1 MSYAYCV
8 IVASGSAACPG
19 APPQRVLKGGDRRGT
34 VPGSAARVS
43 RPALWPLSSRRSR
56 GACTNPPRLALLWLY
71 LQVSCTC
78 TDRLLVPD
86 GPPLSE
92 RHVSDALQAAFAAGD
107 GSVATIGDV
116 LRAAA
121 AAVPRDVEGVDPQFL
136 STLALD
142 SINQS
147 MLMNVVALSD
157 SMTAN
162 AAIATSEPGR
172 KRTQRPP

>member
-1 MSYAYCV
+1 M
-8 IVASGSAACPG
+8 
-19 APPQRVLKGGDRRGT
+19 
-34 VPGSAARVS
+34 
-43 RPALWPLSSRRSR
+43 
-56 GACTNPPRLALLWLY
+56 
-71 LQVSCTC
+71 
-78 TDRLLVPD
+78 
-86 GPPLSE
+86 
-92 RHVSDALQAAFAAGD
+92 SDALQAAFAAGD